1 MNHLCDLPLQVR
13 SELDKIKSDVVKI
26 CGYFPSEYEEKA
38 VIGAATDINVD
49 ETIGMDYRGGANKE
63 GKYQLGKAYT
73 SILI

>member
-1 MNHLCDLPLQVR
+1 
-13 SELDKIKSDVVKI
+13 
-26 CGYFPSEYEEKA
+26 